1 MKKLMTS
8 IFIIVMIFTLTA
20 CEKVSGMETEAETPE
35 QAITNIV
42 SAIKEVDAEELTR
55 YGAKELIGSTDE
67 LNNRRNKKVFEMLEF
82 NIKSIE
88 ENEDS
93 AIVKVEFKTKNL
105 TSIPQDYVD
114 KSAMLTVE
122 NNNLGE
128 NKLDDVSMKQKYS
141 DILVDLIDKCEYTE
155 FKEVVDVHLTKENN
169 NNWKLNL
176 DTKFQNAIYGNM
188 IVSQNTVFRPK
199 VNIEEY
205 VENKT
210 KSKDQNIIDE
220 NKSVYIK
227 NENITTRNIKV
238 IK

>member
-1 MKKLMTS
+1 MKKLVTA
-8 IFIIVMIFTLTA
+8 IFVIAMIFTLTA
-20 CEKVSGMETEAETPE
+20 CEKVSGMETEVETPE

-42 SAIKEVDAEELTR
+42 SAIKEVNAEELTR
-55 YGAKELIGSTDE
+55 YGAKELIGRTDE
-67 LNNRRNKKVFEMLEF
+67 LNNKRNKKIFEMLEF

-114 KSAMLTVE
+114 QSAMLTVE

-128 NKLDDVSMKQKYS
+128 NKLDDVAMKQKYS

-169 NNWKLNL
+169 NWKLNL
-176 DTKFQNAIYGNM
+176 DMKFHNAIYGNM
-188 IVSQNTVFRPK
+188 IVSQNTVFWPK

-210 KSKDQNIIDE
+210 DSEDQNMIDE

-227 NENITTRNIKV
+227 NENITTRNLKV